1 MSKVFFTANSIL
13 EISKKIQKSMCN
25 HFQNLSNQESL
36 RRIFRDSLLIS
47 LALICIF
54 TAAAI
59 AERKSIVITSQI
71 LTADNKKN
79 VAVFEGTV
87 VAKSDD
93 ITINSDKME
102 VFYDNSEGKIKIIHA
117 YGNVKV
123 FNKERAIFSQ
133 EATYFGQEEKIVFT
147 GEPKAVEGENIIT
160 GTEIIYFL
168 KDNRTIVK
176 DSRVVLKKDK

>member
-1 MSKVFFTANSIL
+1 MSKVFFTVNSI
-13 EISKKIQKSMCN
+13 
-25 HFQNLSNQESL
+25 
-36 RRIFRDSLLIS
+36 LIS

-59 AERKSIVITSQI
+59 AEGEPIVITSQMLI
-71 LTADNKKN
+71 ADNKKN
-79 VAVFEGTV
+79 VAIFEGTV

-93 ITINSDKME
+93 ITMNSDKME
-102 VFYDNSEGKIKIIHA
+102 VFYDNSEGKITIIHA
-117 YGNVKV
+117 YGNIKV

-176 DSRVVLKKDK
+176 DSRVVLKKDKE

>member
-1 MSKVFFTANSIL
+1 MSKVFFTVNSI
-13 EISKKIQKSMCN
+13 
-25 HFQNLSNQESL
+25 
-36 RRIFRDSLLIS
+36 LIS

-54 TAAAI
+54 TAVAI
-59 AERKSIVITSQI
+59 AEGESIVITSQM

-102 VFYDNSEGKIKIIHA
+102 VFYDNSEGKITIIRA

-123 FNKERAIFSQ
+123 FNEERAIFSQ
-133 EATYFGQEEKIVFT
+133 EATYFGQEEKIIFT
-147 GEPKAVEGENIIT
+147 GEPKAVEGKNIIT
-160 GTEIIYFL
+160 GTEIVYFI
-168 KDNRTIVK
+168 KENRAIVK
-176 DSRVVLKKDK
+176 GSRVILKKDKK